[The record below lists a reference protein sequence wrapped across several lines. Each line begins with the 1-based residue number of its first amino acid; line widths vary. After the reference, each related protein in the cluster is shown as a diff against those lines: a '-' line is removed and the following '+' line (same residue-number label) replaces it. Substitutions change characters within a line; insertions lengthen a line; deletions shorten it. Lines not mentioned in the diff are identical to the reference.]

1 MGEAGRALVILV
13 SGHILLI
20 YAKENVFE
28 KEYGTLQSTTLKAG
42 NCIEIFFILKQNT
55 CGLFWQKYFWSWQ
68 LWENL
73 RRSSLPNM
81 SGMQQ
86 WNMKYASNDGIKLRI
101 FIGLSRKWHL
111 QAELLQVDKTDWN
124 CSISYKLFSFPILML
139 EIK

>member
-55 CGLFWQKYFWSWQ
+55 CGLF
-68 LWENL
+68 
-73 RRSSLPNM
+73 
-81 SGMQQ
+81 
-86 WNMKYASNDGIKLRI
+86 
-101 FIGLSRKWHL
+101 
-111 QAELLQVDKTDWN
+111 
-124 CSISYKLFSFPILML
+124 
-139 EIK
+139 